1 MQVCSACTELKG
13 PATEYVR
20 YFNFPPEVKASI
32 KSPPLSVLL
41 AYRQQCMAN
50 APDKVCLDSLS
61 ILHVCEVSSAACPG
75 SVSLNEQAF
84 QHVLSAMHLTLVS
97 A

>member
-41 AYRQQCMAN
+41 AYRQQCMAD
-50 APDKVCLDSLS
+50 APT
-61 ILHVCEVSSAACPG
+61 EVSLDLPSMK
-75 SVSLNEQAF
+75 
-84 QHVLSAMHLTLVS
+84 HVYQLIRHTFWQCTVG
-97 A
+97 

>member
-20 YFNFPPEVKASI
+20 YFNFPPEVRASI

-41 AYRQQCMAN
+41 TYRQRCMAD
-50 APDKVCLDSLS
+50 APKEVHLDIES
-61 ILHVCEVSSAACPG
+61 
-75 SVSLNEQAF
+75 
-84 QHVLSAMHLTLVS
+84 
-97 A
+97 

>member
-20 YFNFPPEVKASI
+20 YFNFTPEVKASI

-41 AYRQQCMAN
+41 KYRQQCLTD
-50 APDKVCLDSLS
+50 APIQVHLATKSKRHGFHTSMERSL
-61 ILHVCEVSSAACPG
+61 LAVYC
-75 SVSLNEQAF
+75 
-84 QHVLSAMHLTLVS
+84 
-97 A
+97 